1 MKRKLLNAEFVFAS
15 VINYLELL
23 FVWAIFL
30 ENCIYACMAVLITLV
45 ILYSLVLTPL
55 TDIYYRYVLGMRNP
69 TERES
74 ARIKAAW
81 DLVTRGAEEK
91 GVRIPSDLMI
101 YVKDANDQNACA
113 VGRKTIML
121 HTALLAGIIK
131 DEEIAGVI
139 GHEVGHIVNGDTVSL
154 LMSIQGTVVLKIIG
168 FLYHVAGILVAKL
181 FTVVFSL
188 FGLMWFEGNLDA
200 GIGLGRIIG
209 FFCAIPGKIIDLC
222 VLLIARV
229 ETAGYMFFSRKEE
242 FAADQFSTSI
252 GLGRGL
258 RDNLSRG
265 SSSERVNKFSL
276 EYILKG
282 THPPTSERI
291 ERIEM
296 TMRQMEDDKKREE
309 QYQENRTDQ
318 TVQNSDKN
326 AETMVGNETV
336 YSAEEQFQ
344 AAMQYMKSGDKAHA
358 VLLLKKAAD
367 GGCSGAYTEL
377 GRCYLYGIGV
387 NPNKGEAVRFLKKSL
402 ECGDAEG
409 IYLLAECYASMGK
422 EEKYAAVA
430 FRCYYKSGSR
440 GNAAAMAKAGLCWL
454 EGRGIEKNEKAAYD
468 CLRTAV
474 EERNY
479 QKAAYHLG
487 RCYIQGIGTPAD
499 VAKGMAV
506 LRKGIQSGCDD
517 ADKARRLLNDCTV
530 KKSEVRDD
538 LQDLFD
544 LLDE

>member
-1 MKRKLLNAEFVFAS
+1 MKRKFLNAEFVFAS

-23 FVWAIFL
+23 FIWAIFL
-30 ENCIYACMAVLITLV
+30 ENCIYACMAALITLV
-45 ILYSLVLTPL
+45 ILYLLVLTPL
-55 TDIYYRYVLGMRNP
+55 TDIYYRYDLGMRNP

-74 ARIKAAW
+74 ARIKTAW
-81 DLVTRGAEEK
+81 ELVTRGAEEK

-121 HTALLAGIIK
+121 HTAMLTGIIK

-154 LMSIQGTVVLKIIG
+154 LMSIQGTVVLNIIG

-229 ETAGYMFFSRKEE
+229 ETAGYMFLSRQEE

-258 RDNLSRG
+258 RDNLARG
-265 SSSERVNKFSL
+265 SSRERVNKFSL

-291 ERIEM
+291 QRIETSM
-296 TMRQMEDDKKREE
+296 LQMEGDREKVE
-309 QYQENRTDQ
+309 QNKEIRTEKAIR
-318 TVQNSDKN
+318 NNNKN
-326 AETMVGNETV
+326 AEPMVDNEIF
-336 YSAEEQFQ
+336 YSEEELFQ
-344 AAMQYMKSGDKAHA
+344 TAMQYMKNGDEPKA
-358 VLLLKKAAD
+358 VLLLKKAAG
-367 GGCSGAYTEL
+367 GGCPKAYTEL

-387 NPNKGEAVRFLKKSL
+387 EASKGEAVKYLKKSL

-430 FRCYYKSGSR
+430 FRCYYKAGSK
-440 GNAAAMAKAGLCWL
+440 GHAAAMAKAGLCWL

-468 CLRTAV
+468 CLRTVV

-479 QKAAYHLG
+479 QKAAYQLG
-487 RCYIQGIGTPAD
+487 RCYIQGIGTPVD

-506 LRKGIQSGCDD
+506 LRKGIQGGCDD
-517 ADKARRLLNDCTV
+517 ADKARRLLNDCAV
-530 KKSEVRDD
+530 KKSEVKDD
-538 LQDLFD
+538 LKELLD